1 MFLPAFLYTLV
12 FLIEMLMVFFRNVIM
27 GWGVGRGSHVG
38 TALFSSRWMA
48 RWEGSSSSRYIPC
61 FEADGH
67 QPLCIQLNMDQEKEL
82 FLSFQKIGSLPGKV
96 NFLLPE
102 TKGLFVCL
110 VFLPRCPSPQLNF
123 FPILFLLY
131 VFWISWFP
139 CTKRR
144 GLVLPSS
151 ISGSVL
157 HSWLSWAL
165 FSACHLLHVCW
176 FYSSVSI

>member
-1 MFLPAFLYTLV
+1 MFLPAFLYILV

-27 GWGVGRGSHVG
+27 GWGLGRGSHMG

-67 QPLCIQLNMDQEKEL
+67 QPLCIQFNMDQEKEL
-82 FLSFQKIGSLPGKV
+82 FLSLQKIGSPPGKV

-110 VFLPRCPSPQLNF
+110 VFLPRCPNPPTKFLPNFISTLYILN
-123 FPILFLLY
+123 I
-131 VFWISWFP
+131 
-139 CTKRR
+139 
-144 GLVLPSS
+144 
-151 ISGSVL
+151 
-157 HSWLSWAL
+157 
-165 FSACHLLHVCW
+165 
-176 FYSSVSI
+176 SVSVYQKEGTCPPLPNFWVRPA